1 MRRLL
6 GLLIVGIVAGACAN
20 AGAPSATVSPTSAP
34 PSTPTVAPASS
45 PTVVGGER
53 PVTVQLP
60 SAGPEG
66 PSPLLL
72 LLHGYGSTGAEAEA
86 YMRLGPVAAERGV
99 VFATPDGTVDSDGN
113 HYWNATDACCDL
125 DHAGVDDA
133 GYLADVIEEIKGVAN
148 IDPKR
153 IYLVG
158 HSNGGF
164 MTYRMAC
171 EHAGVVAGIVSLAG
185 ATFVEPDDC
194 EPSEPVSVLQIHGT
208 ADDLVA
214 YEGGEL
220 SEAVGA
226 DEGTLRYPGA
236 RTGAAA
242 WAAYNGCDPELADTD
257 ETVDVDALIDGPTD
271 GAEAAVARASGC
283 EPGGHVELWTIP
295 DGSHFP
301 SVSGAFAEHVVD
313 YLLDHPKP

>member
-1 MRRLL
+1 
-6 GLLIVGIVAGACAN
+6 
-20 AGAPSATVSPTSAP
+20 
-34 PSTPTVAPASS
+34 
-45 PTVVGGER
+45 
-53 PVTVQLP
+53 VTVQLP
-60 SAGPEG
+60 SAGSER

-72 LLHGYGSTGAEAEA
+72 LLHGYGSTGVEAEA
-86 YMRLGPVAAERGV
+86 YLRLGQVAAERGV
-99 VFATPDGTVDSDGN
+99 VFAAPDGTVDSDGN

-125 DHAGVDDA
+125 DHAEVDDA
-133 GYLADVIEEIKGVAN
+133 GYLANLVEEIEGIAD

-171 EHAGVVAGIVSLAG
+171 EHADIVAGIVSLAG

-208 ADDLVA
+208 ADDVVA
-214 YEGGEL
+214 YGGGEL

-226 DEGTLRYPGA
+226 DGGALRYPGA
-236 RTGAAA
+236 RAGATA
-242 WAAYNGCDPELADTD
+242 WAAYDGCDPEIVDTD
-257 ETVDVDALIDGPTD
+257 ETVDVDALIDGPSG
-271 GAEAAVARASGC
+271 GAEATVARASGC

-295 DGSHFP
+295 DGSHVP
-301 SVSGAFAEHVVD
+301 SVSGAFAEQLVD
-313 YLLDHPKP
+313 FLLDHPKP